1 MTKKAYD
8 LIQLVLNYGY
18 VNFKGGI
25 ESVNG
30 KKIKSVTWNE
40 FTKQDEELYEQ
51 ICKAVRELDEGVENN
66 D

>member
-1 MTKKAYD
+1 MTKKGYE

-25 ESVNG
+25 G
-30 KKIKSVTWNE
+30 TIDWTE
-40 FTKQDEELYEQ
+40 FATQDSDLYEQ
-51 ICKAVRELDEGVENN
+51 ICKAVNELDEGGKDN